1 MRRPKL
7 LKRLTIDASRLQ
19 PIKQRLQ
26 PVTQRLQPVTQTAGR
41 MRSDITRTRMLQAAK
56 TGLAVAIAWTVAPY
70 LPGVADN
77 YPYYA
82 PLGAIVAMYPTL
94 MGSLKNAAQT
104 LGSLAIAIVL
114 AGAVIIFSSPSVL
127 TMALAVGVG
136 ALIAATGWFGA
147 NREYIPVTVLFV
159 LIIGGPDADDYSLGY
174 LEQAT
179 LGIVVGLLVNL
190 LIFPALT
197 HNAVDQQ
204 LSNFRAV
211 LSDHLAEIAEA
222 LAESWPPERDGWAS
236 GKDSLVVVSGEVR
249 QAVLLADE
257 SRKANPRARRYRRD
271 LKADYNDLAALET
284 VTFHVR
290 DITDVLTGAV
300 WGTPIKVQLRPEMRP
315 ALSAALAAVASALR
329 DWDTLEHREESHALA
344 TDALADLTAELDAR
358 KADANATAL
367 GASAAISMDIARIL
381 AALHARLERAEEAEV
396 AEEAEEAEVAEQ
408 GDDSRG

>member
-1 MRRPKL
+1 M
-7 LKRLTIDASRLQ
+7 KR
-19 PIKQRLQ
+19 KLQ
-26 PVTQRLQPVTQTAGR
+26 PVTKTAGR
-41 MRSDITRTRMLQAAK
+41 MRADITRTRMVQAAK
-56 TGLAVAIAWTVAPY
+56 TGVAVAIAWTIAPY

-94 MGSLKNAAQT
+94 MGSMKNAAQT
-104 LGSLAIAIVL
+104 LGSLTVAILL

-127 TMALAVGVG
+127 TMSLAVGAG

-174 LEQAT
+174 LEQAS
-179 LGIVVGLLVNL
+179 LGIVVGLLVNF
-190 LIFPALT
+190 LIFPVLS

-236 GKDSLVVVSGEVR
+236 GKDSLVAVSAQVR
-249 QAVLLADE
+249 EAVLLADE

-271 LKADYNDLAALET
+271 LKADYEDLAALEN

-300 WGTPIKVQLRPEMRP
+300 WGTPIKVQLRPELRP
-315 ALSAALAAVASALR
+315 ALSDALAAVASALR
-329 DWDTLEHREESHALA
+329 DWDSLENREEAHALA
-344 TDALADLTAELDAR
+344 TDALAALTAELDAR
-358 KADANATAL
+358 KADANATAM

-381 AALHARLERAEEAEV
+381 AALNARLEHAEQMQADEEAADQADENSGHN
-396 AEEAEEAEVAEQ
+396 AAANGE
-408 GDDSRG
+408 S

>member
-1 MRRPKL
+1 MKRPIVPAPSL
-7 LKRLTIDASRLQ
+7 E
-19 PIKQRLQ
+19 
-26 PVTQRLQPVTQTAGR
+26 PVKKTAGR
-41 MRSDITRTRMLQAAK
+41 MRSDLTRARMLQAAK
-56 TGLAVAIAWTVAPY
+56 TAVAVAIAWKLAPY

-94 MGSLKNAAQT
+94 MGSMKNAAQT
-104 LGSLAIAIVL
+104 IGSLAVAIVL
-114 AGAVIIFSSPSVL
+114 AGAVIIFSSPSVI
-127 TMALAVGVG
+127 TTSLAVGVG

-159 LIIGGPDADDYSLGY
+159 LIIGGPDADSYSIGY

-204 LSNFRAV
+204 LANFRAV
-211 LSDHLAEIAEA
+211 LSSHLAEIAEA
-222 LAESWPPERDGWAS
+222 LAESWPPEKDGWAS
-236 GKDSLVVVSGEVR
+236 GKDSLVVVSGQVR
-249 QAVLLADE
+249 EAVLLADE
-257 SRKANPRARRYRRD
+257 SRKVNPRARRYRRD
-271 LKADYNDLAALET
+271 LKADYDDLAALEN

-300 WGTPIKVQLRPEMRP
+300 WGIPIKVQLRPELRP
-315 ALSAALAAVASALR
+315 ALSAALAAVATALSS
-329 DWDTLEHREESHALA
+329 WDSVEERHEAHDLA
-344 TDALADLTAELDAR
+344 TDALAALTAELDAN
-358 KADANATAL
+358 KDTANATTM

-381 AALHARLERAEEAEV
+381 AALNTRLEQ
-396 AEEAEEAEVAEQ
+396 AEQ
-408 GDDSRG
+408 LDEAASNEAS

>member
-1 MRRPKL
+1 MKRPVVPAPSL
-7 LKRLTIDASRLQ
+7 E
-19 PIKQRLQ
+19 
-26 PVTQRLQPVTQTAGR
+26 PVKKTAGR
-41 MRSDITRTRMLQAAK
+41 MRSDLTRSRMLQAAK
-56 TGLAVAIAWTVAPY
+56 TAVAVAIAWKLAPY

-94 MGSLKNAAQT
+94 MGSMKNAAQT
-104 LGSLAIAIVL
+104 IGSLAVAIVL
-114 AGAVIIFSSPSVL
+114 AGAVIIFSSPSVI
-127 TMALAVGVG
+127 TTSLAVGVG

-159 LIIGGPDADDYSLGY
+159 LIIGGPDADSYSIGY

-204 LSNFRAV
+204 LANFRAV
-211 LSDHLAEIAEA
+211 LSSHLAEIAEA
-222 LAESWPPERDGWAS
+222 LAESWPPEKDGWAS
-236 GKDSLVVVSGEVR
+236 GKDSLMAVSGQVR
-249 QAVLLADE
+249 EAVLLADE

-271 LKADYNDLAALET
+271 LKADYDDLAALEN

-300 WGTPIKVQLRPEMRP
+300 WGIPIKVQLRPELRP
-315 ALSAALAAVASALR
+315 ALSAALAAVATALSS
-329 DWDTLEHREESHALA
+329 WDSVEERHEAHDRATEALA
-344 TDALADLTAELDAR
+344 ALTAELDAN
-358 KADANATAL
+358 KDTANATTM

-381 AALHARLERAEEAEV
+381 AALNTRLEQ
-396 AEEAEEAEVAEQ
+396 AEQ
-408 GDDSRG
+408 LDEAASNEAS

>member
-1 MRRPKL
+1 
-7 LKRLTIDASRLQ
+7 
-19 PIKQRLQ
+19 
-26 PVTQRLQPVTQTAGR
+26 

-56 TGLAVAIAWTVAPY
+56 TGLAVGIAWTVAPY

-94 MGSLKNAAQT
+94 MGSMKNAAQT
-104 LGSLAIAIVL
+104 LGSLAVAIAL

-127 TMALAVGVG
+127 TMSLAVGLG
-136 ALIAATGWFGA
+136 ALIAATGWFGS

-179 LGIVVGLLVNL
+179 LGIVVGLLVNF

-197 HNAVDQQ
+197 HHAVDQQ

-211 LSDHLAEIAEA
+211 LSSHLADIAEA
-222 LAESWPPERDGWAS
+222 LAESWPPERDGWAT
-236 GKDSLVVVSGEVR
+236 GKDSLVAVSREVR
-249 QAVLLADE
+249 EAVLLADE

-271 LKADYNDLAALET
+271 LKADYEELATLENI
-284 VTFHVR
+284 TFHVR

-300 WGTPIKVQLRPEMRP
+300 WGTPIKVQLRTELRP
-315 ALSAALAAVASALR
+315 TLSAALAAVAQALSEWDSA
-329 DWDTLEHREESHALA
+329 EESEEAHAVA
-344 TDALADLTAELDAR
+344 TDALATLTAELDAR
-358 KADANATAL
+358 KDTASASTM

-381 AALHARLERAEEAEV
+381 AALDSLPAKDARNERA
-396 AEEAEEAEVAEQ
+396 Q
-408 GDDSRG
+408 SNTRHKR

>member
-1 MRRPKL
+1 MKRPVVPAPSL
-7 LKRLTIDASRLQ
+7 E
-19 PIKQRLQ
+19 
-26 PVTQRLQPVTQTAGR
+26 PVKKTAGR
-41 MRSDITRTRMLQAAK
+41 MRSDLTRARMLQAAK
-56 TGLAVAIAWTVAPY
+56 TAVAVAIAWKLAPY

-94 MGSLKNAAQT
+94 MGSMKNAAQT
-104 LGSLAIAIVL
+104 IGSLAVAIVL
-114 AGAVIIFSSPSVL
+114 AGAVIIFSSPSVI
-127 TMALAVGVG
+127 TTSLAVGAG

-159 LIIGGPDADDYSLGY
+159 LIIGGPDADSYSIGY

-204 LSNFRAV
+204 LANFRAV
-211 LSDHLAEIAEA
+211 LSSHLSEIAEA
-222 LAESWPPERDGWAS
+222 LAESWPPEKDGWAS
-236 GKDSLVVVSGEVR
+236 GKDSLMAVSGQVR
-249 QAVLLADE
+249 EAVLLADE

-271 LKADYNDLAALET
+271 LKADYDDLAALEN

-300 WGTPIKVQLRPEMRP
+300 WGIPIKVQLRPELRP
-315 ALSAALAAVASALR
+315 ALSAALAAVATALNS
-329 DWDTLEHREESHALA
+329 WDSVEERHEAHDRATEALA
-344 TDALADLTAELDAR
+344 ALTAELDAT
-358 KADANATAL
+358 KDTANATTM

-381 AALHARLERAEEAEV
+381 AALNTRLEQ
-396 AEEAEEAEVAEQ
+396 AEQ
-408 GDDSRG
+408 LDEAASNEAS

>member
-1 MRRPKL
+1 M
-7 LKRLTIDASRLQ
+7 
-19 PIKQRLQ
+19 
-26 PVTQRLQPVTQTAGR
+26 
-41 MRSDITRTRMLQAAK
+41 QAAK
-56 TGLAVAIAWTVAPY
+56 TGLAVAIAWMLAPY

-94 MGSLKNAAQT
+94 MGSMKNAAQT
-104 LGSLAIAIVL
+104 LGSLAVAIAL
-114 AGAVIIFSSPSVL
+114 AGAVINFSSPSVL
-127 TMALAVGVG
+127 TMSLAVGLG

-204 LSNFRAV
+204 LSNFRRV
-211 LSDHLAEIAEA
+211 LADHLADIAGA

-236 GKDSLVVVSGEVR
+236 AKDSLVAVSRQVR
-249 QAVLLADE
+249 EAVLLADE

-271 LKADYNDLAALET
+271 VKADYDELAALEN

-300 WGTPIKVQLRPEMRP
+300 WGTPIKVQLRPELRP
-315 ALSAALAAVASALR
+315 ALSEALAATAAVLR
-329 DWDTLEHREESHALA
+329 DWNSEDARSASHSAA
-344 TDALADLTAELDAR
+344 TDALAALTAEIDDR
-358 KADANATAL
+358 KDTVSATTM
-367 GASAAISMDIARIL
+367 GASAAISMDLARIL
-381 AALHARLERAEEAEV
+381 AALNERIEHAQALDAEAAE
-396 AEEAEEAEVAEQ
+396 
-408 GDDSRG
+408 

>member
-1 MRRPKL
+1 
-7 LKRLTIDASRLQ
+7 
-19 PIKQRLQ
+19 
-26 PVTQRLQPVTQTAGR
+26 

-56 TGLAVAIAWTVAPY
+56 TGLAVAIAWTIAPY

-94 MGSLKNAAQT
+94 MGSMRNAAQT
-104 LGSLAIAIVL
+104 LGSLAVAIVL

-127 TMALAVGVG
+127 TMSLAVGAG
-136 ALIAATGWFGA
+136 ALVAATGWFGA

-211 LSDHLAEIAEA
+211 LSDHLSEIAEA

-236 GKDSLVVVSGEVR
+236 GKDSLLAVSGEVR
-249 QAVLLADE
+249 EAVLLADE

-271 LKADYNDLAALET
+271 VKADYEDLAALEN

-300 WGTPIKVQLRPEMRP
+300 WGTPIKVQLRPELRP
-315 ALSAALAAVASALR
+315 ALSASLAALATALR
-329 DWDTLEHREESHALA
+329 DWDSVEEREEAHALA
-344 TDALADLTAELDAR
+344 ADALAALTAELDAR
-358 KADANATAL
+358 KADANATTM

-381 AALHARLERAEEAEV
+381 AALNARLEHAEHEQQKQQAEQAESETAAEV
-396 AEEAEEAEVAEQ
+396 VEPSEP
-408 GDDSRG
+408 S

>member
-1 MRRPKL
+1 
-7 LKRLTIDASRLQ
+7 
-19 PIKQRLQ
+19 
-26 PVTQRLQPVTQTAGR
+26 
-41 MRSDITRTRMLQAAK
+41 MLQAAK
-56 TGLAVAIAWTVAPY
+56 TAVAVAIAWKLAPY

-94 MGSLKNAAQT
+94 MGSMKNAAQT
-104 LGSLAIAIVL
+104 IGSLAVAIVL
-114 AGAVIIFSSPSVL
+114 AGAVIIFSSPSVI
-127 TMALAVGVG
+127 TTSLAVGVG

-159 LIIGGPDADDYSLGY
+159 LIIGGPDADAYSIGY

-179 LGIVVGLLVNL
+179 LGIAVGLLVNL

-204 LSNFRAV
+204 LANFRAV
-211 LSDHLAEIAEA
+211 LSSHLAEIAEA
-222 LAESWPPERDGWAS
+222 LAESWPPEKDGWAS
-236 GKDSLVVVSGEVR
+236 GKDSLVAVSGQVR
-249 QAVLLADE
+249 EAVLLADE

-271 LKADYNDLAALET
+271 LKADYDDLAALEN

-300 WGTPIKVQLRPEMRP
+300 WGIPIKVQLRPELRP
-315 ALSAALAAVASALR
+315 ALSAALAAVAAALSR
-329 DWDTLEHREESHALA
+329 WDSVEERHEAHDLA
-344 TDALADLTAELDAR
+344 TDALAALTAELDAN
-358 KADANATAL
+358 KDTANATTM

-381 AALHARLERAEEAEV
+381 AALNTRLEQ
-396 AEEAEEAEVAEQ
+396 AEQ
-408 GDDSRG
+408 LDEAASNEAS

>member
-1 MRRPKL
+1 
-7 LKRLTIDASRLQ
+7 
-19 PIKQRLQ
+19 
-26 PVTQRLQPVTQTAGR
+26 
-41 MRSDITRTRMLQAAK
+41 MRSDLTRARMLQAAK
-56 TGLAVAIAWTVAPY
+56 TAVAVAIAWKLAPY

-94 MGSLKNAAQT
+94 MGSMKNAAQT
-104 LGSLAIAIVL
+104 IGSLAVAIVL
-114 AGAVIIFSSPSVL
+114 AGAVIIFSSPSVI
-127 TMALAVGVG
+127 TTSLAVGAG

-159 LIIGGPDADDYSLGY
+159 LIIGGPDADSYSIGY

-204 LSNFRAV
+204 LANFRAV
-211 LSDHLAEIAEA
+211 LSSHLSEIAEA
-222 LAESWPPERDGWAS
+222 LAESWPPEKDGWAS
-236 GKDSLVVVSGEVR
+236 GKDSLMAVSGQVR
-249 QAVLLADE
+249 EAVLLADE

-271 LKADYNDLAALET
+271 LKADYDDLAALEN

-300 WGTPIKVQLRPEMRP
+300 WGIPIKVQLRPELRP
-315 ALSAALAAVASALR
+315 ALSAALAAVATALNS
-329 DWDTLEHREESHALA
+329 WDSVEERHEAHDRATEALA
-344 TDALADLTAELDAR
+344 ALTAELDAT
-358 KADANATAL
+358 KDTANATTM

-381 AALHARLERAEEAEV
+381 AALNTRLEQ
-396 AEEAEEAEVAEQ
+396 AEQ
-408 GDDSRG
+408 LDEAASNEAS

>member
-1 MRRPKL
+1 
-7 LKRLTIDASRLQ
+7 
-19 PIKQRLQ
+19 
-26 PVTQRLQPVTQTAGR
+26 

-56 TGLAVAIAWTVAPY
+56 TGLAVAIAWTIAPY

-94 MGSLKNAAQT
+94 MGSMRNAAQT
-104 LGSLAIAIVL
+104 LGSLAVAIVL

-127 TMALAVGVG
+127 TMSLAVGAG
-136 ALIAATGWFGA
+136 ALVAATGWFGA

-211 LSDHLAEIAEA
+211 LSDHLSEIAEA

-236 GKDSLVVVSGEVR
+236 GKDSLLAVSGEVR
-249 QAVLLADE
+249 EAVLLADE

-271 LKADYNDLAALET
+271 VKADYEDLAALEN

-300 WGTPIKVQLRPEMRP
+300 WGTPIKVQLRPELRP
-315 ALSAALAAVASALR
+315 ALSASLAALATALR
-329 DWDTLEHREESHALA
+329 DWDSVEEREEAHALA
-344 TDALADLTAELDAR
+344 ADALAALTAELDAR
-358 KADANATAL
+358 KADANATTM
-367 GASAAISMDIARIL
+367 GASAAISMDLARIL
-381 AALHARLERAEEAEV
+381 AALNARLEHAEHEQQKQQAEQAESETAAEV
-396 AEEAEEAEVAEQ
+396 VEPGEP
-408 GDDSRG
+408 S

>member
-1 MRRPKL
+1 M
-7 LKRLTIDASRLQ
+7 KRLRLDD
-19 PIKQRLQ
+19 IRLQ
-26 PVTQRLQPVTQTAGR
+26 PVKNKLQPVKNTAGR

-56 TGLAVAIAWTVAPY
+56 TGLAVAIAWTIAPY

-94 MGSLKNAAQT
+94 MGSMRNAAQT
-104 LGSLAIAIVL
+104 LGSLAVAIVL

-127 TMALAVGVG
+127 TMSLAVGAG
-136 ALIAATGWFGA
+136 ALVAATGWFGA

-211 LSDHLAEIAEA
+211 LSDHLSEIAEA

-236 GKDSLVVVSGEVR
+236 GKDSLLAVSGEVR
-249 QAVLLADE
+249 EAVLLADE

-271 LKADYNDLAALET
+271 VKADYEDLAALEN

-300 WGTPIKVQLRPEMRP
+300 WGTPIKVQLRPELRP
-315 ALSAALAAVASALR
+315 ALSASLAALATALR
-329 DWDTLEHREESHALA
+329 DWDSVEEREEANALA
-344 TDALADLTAELDAR
+344 ADALAALIAELDAR
-358 KADANATAL
+358 KADANATTM

-381 AALHARLERAEEAEV
+381 AALNARLEHAEHEQQKQQAEQAESETAAEV
-396 AEEAEEAEVAEQ
+396 VEPGEP
-408 GDDSRG
+408 G

>member
-1 MRRPKL
+1 M
-7 LKRLTIDASRLQ
+7 KRLRLDD
-19 PIKQRLQ
+19 IRLQ
-26 PVTQRLQPVTQTAGR
+26 PVKNTLQPVKKTAGR

-56 TGLAVAIAWTVAPY
+56 TGLAVAIAWTIAPY

-94 MGSLKNAAQT
+94 MGSMRNAAQT
-104 LGSLAIAIVL
+104 LGSLAVAIVL

-127 TMALAVGVG
+127 TMSLAVGAG
-136 ALIAATGWFGA
+136 ALVAATGWFGA

-211 LSDHLAEIAEA
+211 LSDHLSEIAEA

-236 GKDSLVVVSGEVR
+236 GKDSLLAVSGEVR
-249 QAVLLADE
+249 EAVLLADE

-271 LKADYNDLAALET
+271 VKADYEDLAALEN

-300 WGTPIKVQLRPEMRP
+300 WGTPIKVQLRPELRP
-315 ALSAALAAVASALR
+315 ALSASLAALATALR
-329 DWDTLEHREESHALA
+329 DWDSVEEREEAHALA
-344 TDALADLTAELDAR
+344 ADALAALTAELDAR
-358 KADANATAL
+358 KADANATTM

-381 AALHARLERAEEAEV
+381 AALNARLEHAEHEQQKQQAEQAESETAAEV
-396 AEEAEEAEVAEQ
+396 VEPSEP
-408 GDDSRG
+408 S

>member
-1 MRRPKL
+1 
-7 LKRLTIDASRLQ
+7 
-19 PIKQRLQ
+19 
-26 PVTQRLQPVTQTAGR
+26 
-41 MRSDITRTRMLQAAK
+41 MRSDLTRARMLQAAK
-56 TGLAVAIAWTVAPY
+56 TAVAVAIAWKLAPY

-94 MGSLKNAAQT
+94 MGSMKNAAQT
-104 LGSLAIAIVL
+104 IGSLAVAIVL
-114 AGAVIIFSSPSVL
+114 AGAVIIFSSPSVITTSL
-127 TMALAVGVG
+127 TVGVG

-159 LIIGGPDADDYSLGY
+159 LIIGGPDADSYSIGY

-204 LSNFRAV
+204 LANFRAV
-211 LSDHLAEIAEA
+211 LSSHLAEIAEA
-222 LAESWPPERDGWAS
+222 LAESWPPEKDGWAS
-236 GKDSLVVVSGEVR
+236 GKDSLVVVSGQVR
-249 QAVLLADE
+249 EAVLLADE

-271 LKADYNDLAALET
+271 LKADHDDLAALEN

-300 WGTPIKVQLRPEMRP
+300 WGIPIKVQLRPELRP
-315 ALSAALAAVASALR
+315 ALSAALAAVATALSS
-329 DWDTLEHREESHALA
+329 WDSVEERHDAHDLA
-344 TDALADLTAELDAR
+344 TDALAALTAELDAN
-358 KADANATAL
+358 KDTENATTM

-381 AALHARLERAEEAEV
+381 AALNTRLEQ
-396 AEEAEEAEVAEQ
+396 AEQ
-408 GDDSRG
+408 LDEAASNEAS

>member
-1 MRRPKL
+1 M
-7 LKRLTIDASRLQ
+7 
-19 PIKQRLQ
+19 
-26 PVTQRLQPVTQTAGR
+26 
-41 MRSDITRTRMLQAAK
+41 QAAK
-56 TGLAVAIAWTVAPY
+56 TGLAVAIAWMLAPY

-94 MGSLKNAAQT
+94 MGSMKNAAQT
-104 LGSLAIAIVL
+104 LGSLAVAIAL

-127 TMALAVGVG
+127 TMSLAVGLG

-190 LIFPALT
+190 LVFPALT

-204 LSNFRAV
+204 LSNFRRV
-211 LSDHLAEIAEA
+211 LADHLADIAEA

-236 GKDSLVVVSGEVR
+236 AKNSLVAVSRQVR
-249 QAVLLADE
+249 EAVLLADE

-271 LKADYNDLAALET
+271 VKADYDELAALEN

-300 WGTPIKVQLRPEMRP
+300 WGTPIKVQLRPELRP
-315 ALSAALAAVASALR
+315 ALSEALAAAAAVLR
-329 DWDTLEHREESHALA
+329 DWNSEDARSASHSAA
-344 TDALADLTAELDAR
+344 TDALAELTAEIDDR
-358 KADANATAL
+358 KDTASATTM
-367 GASAAISMDIARIL
+367 GASAAISMDLARIL
-381 AALHARLERAEEAEV
+381 AALNERIEHAQALDAEAAE
-396 AEEAEEAEVAEQ
+396 
-408 GDDSRG
+408 

>member
-1 MRRPKL
+1 
-7 LKRLTIDASRLQ
+7 
-19 PIKQRLQ
+19 
-26 PVTQRLQPVTQTAGR
+26 
-41 MRSDITRTRMLQAAK
+41 MRSDLTRSRMLQAAK
-56 TGLAVAIAWTVAPY
+56 TAVAVAIAWKLAPY

-94 MGSLKNAAQT
+94 MGSMKNAAQT
-104 LGSLAIAIVL
+104 IGSLAVAIVL
-114 AGAVIIFSSPSVL
+114 AGAVIIFSSPSVI
-127 TMALAVGVG
+127 TTSLAVGVG

-159 LIIGGPDADDYSLGY
+159 LIIGGPDADSYSIGY

-204 LSNFRAV
+204 LANFRAV
-211 LSDHLAEIAEA
+211 LSSHLAEIAEA
-222 LAESWPPERDGWAS
+222 LAESWPPEKDGWAS
-236 GKDSLVVVSGEVR
+236 GKDSLMAVSGQVR
-249 QAVLLADE
+249 EAVLLADE

-271 LKADYNDLAALET
+271 LKADYDDLAALEN

-300 WGTPIKVQLRPEMRP
+300 WGIPIKVQLRPELRP
-315 ALSAALAAVASALR
+315 ALSAALAAVATALSS
-329 DWDTLEHREESHALA
+329 WDSVEERHEAHDRATEALA
-344 TDALADLTAELDAR
+344 ALTAELDAN
-358 KADANATAL
+358 KDTANATTM

-381 AALHARLERAEEAEV
+381 AALNTRLEQ
-396 AEEAEEAEVAEQ
+396 AEQ
-408 GDDSRG
+408 LDEAASNEAS

>member
-1 MRRPKL
+1 M
-7 LKRLTIDASRLQ
+7 KRLRLDD
-19 PIKQRLQ
+19 IRLQ
-26 PVTQRLQPVTQTAGR
+26 PVKNKLQPVKKTAGR

-56 TGLAVAIAWTVAPY
+56 TGLAVAIAWTIAPY

-94 MGSLKNAAQT
+94 MGSMRNAAQT
-104 LGSLAIAIVL
+104 LGSLAVAIVL

-127 TMALAVGVG
+127 TMSLAVGAG
-136 ALIAATGWFGA
+136 ALVAATGWFGA

-211 LSDHLAEIAEA
+211 LSDHLSEIAEA

-236 GKDSLVVVSGEVR
+236 GKDSLLAVSGEVR
-249 QAVLLADE
+249 EAVLLADE

-271 LKADYNDLAALET
+271 VKADYEDLAALEN

-300 WGTPIKVQLRPEMRP
+300 WGTPIKVQLRPELRP
-315 ALSAALAAVASALR
+315 ALSASLAALATALR
-329 DWDTLEHREESHALA
+329 DWDSVEEREEAHALA
-344 TDALADLTAELDAR
+344 ADALAALTAELDAR
-358 KADANATAL
+358 KADANATTM
-367 GASAAISMDIARIL
+367 GASAAISMDLARIL
-381 AALHARLERAEEAEV
+381 AALNARLEHAEHEQQKQQAEQAESETAAEV
-396 AEEAEEAEVAEQ
+396 VEPGEP
-408 GDDSRG
+408 S

>member
-1 MRRPKL
+1 V
-7 LKRLTIDASRLQ
+7 KRIRLDTS
-19 PIKQRLQ
+19 KLQ
-26 PVTQRLQPVTQTAGR
+26 PVSNSLQPVKKTAGR
-41 MRSDITRTRMLQAAK
+41 MRADITRTRMLQAAK
-56 TGLAVAIAWTVAPY
+56 TGIAVGIAWTIAPY

-94 MGSLKNAAQT
+94 MGSMKNAAQT
-104 LGSLAIAIVL
+104 LGSLAVAIAL
-114 AGAVIIFSSPSVL
+114 AGAVIIFSAPSVL
-127 TMALAVGVG
+127 TMSLAVGLG
-136 ALIAATGWFGA
+136 ALIAATGWFGS

-179 LGIVVGLLVNL
+179 LGIVVGLLVNF

-204 LSNFRAV
+204 LSNFRTV
-211 LSDHLAEIAEA
+211 LSSHLADIAEA
-222 LAESWPPERDGWAS
+222 LAESWPPERDGWAT
-236 GKDSLVVVSGEVR
+236 GKDSLVAVSREVR
-249 QAVLLADE
+249 EAVLLADE

-271 LKADYNDLAALET
+271 LKADYEELATLEN

-300 WGTPIKVQLRPEMRP
+300 WGTPIKVQLRTELRP
-315 ALSAALAAVASALR
+315 TLSAAIAAVARALGE
-329 DWDTLEHREESHALA
+329 WDSVEEREEAHALA
-344 TDALADLTAELDAR
+344 TDALATLTAELDER
-358 KADANATAL
+358 KDTASASTM

-381 AALHARLERAEEAEV
+381 AALEPLTTKDARNEPAR
-396 AEEAEEAEVAEQ
+396 
-408 GDDSRG
+408 SSKRRTR